1 MLINATIA
9 AFHIYQG
16 YAACLPSSS
25 LTMVSSW
32 RSQAGDW
39 KHKEIPSGLSQ
50 SIKADCFQHAKCDK
64 NFPQMYRLL
73 GQHPLRPSTF
83 TAKNYPSS
91 GRDTFYDYVVMIKK
105 EADFMKKWQDIG
117 EEQETPKDNIASNQ

>member
-1 MLINATIA
+1 
-9 AFHIYQG
+9 
-16 YAACLPSSS
+16 
-25 LTMVSSW
+25 MVSSQ

-39 KHKEIPSGLSQ
+39 KREEIPSGLSQ
-50 SIKADCFQHAKCDK
+50 SVKVDCFQHAKHDK
-64 NFPQMYRLL
+64 NFPQMYQLL
-73 GQHPLRPSTF
+73 GQHPLRPSMF

-117 EEQETPKDNIASNQ
+117 EEQETPKDDIASNQ